1 MNVPMLSVV
10 QDFSAAEWVRKG
22 VSKDKLVVGFPTY
35 GRTFTLSNETLTD
48 VGAPAVSGGS
58 PGNFTQESGFLAF
71 YEVCDMLRAGATLVW
86 DNEQQ
91 VFFIDI
97 IFVHSIIVINSIGP
111 I

>member
-1 MNVPMLSVV
+1 MI
-10 QDFSAAEWVRKG
+10 
-22 VSKDKLVVGFPTY
+22 GFPTY
-35 GRTFTLSNETLTD
+35 GRTFTLANETLTD

-91 VFFIDI
+91 VYFGISAWTENI
-97 IFVHSIIVINSIGP
+97 YISQRYKLRI
-111 I
+111 